1 MKKDF
6 MPELPPDQRLQALR
20 DNCDDQEETTYYR
33 DLTSEELD
41 IKREQLT
48 KNLID
53 ISKEDDILD
62 VAKTRYKSITK
73 PLKEENGYLLEQVK
87 TRKAEVTG
95 TLFHMADQDA
105 GVMETFNELGEFIS
119 SRRLKP
125 TERQRR
131 MKVIPPAANDQ

>member
-20 DNCDDQEETTYYR
+20 DNCDEQEETTYYR
-33 DLTSEELD
+33 DLTSDELD
-41 IKREQLT
+41 IKREHLT

-62 VAKTRYKSITK
+62 IAKTHYKAITK
-73 PLKEENGYLLEQVK
+73 PLKEENGFLLEEIK

-95 TLFHMADQDA
+95 TLFHMADHDA

-125 TERQRR
+125 NERQRR

>member
-20 DNCDDQEETTYYR
+20 DNCDDHEETTYYR
-33 DLTSEELD
+33 DLTGDELD

-62 VAKTRYKSITK
+62 VAKTHYKSITK
-73 PLKEENGYLLEQVK
+73 PLKEENGFLLEQIK

-95 TLFHMADQDA
+95 TLFHMADHDS

-125 TERQRR
+125 NERQRR
-131 MKVIPPAANDQ
+131 MKVIPHAANDQ